1 MTTPGAL
8 VLDGAGVANTQIAA
22 SATGPQSG
30 PGGSVTVAA
39 DSLTV
44 EGGAQIASTTAG
56 PGKGGDIAVT
66 VANGVTL
73 SGAGLSGAS
82 GITAS
87 AQPGSSG
94 EAGEVMLMAGG
105 AIALSGGARRRRA
118 RPGRAMA
125 APCRSPRR
133 GR

>member
-1 MTTPGAL
+1 M
-8 VLDGAGVANTQIAA
+8 
-22 SATGPQSG
+22 
-30 PGGSVTVAA
+30 TVAA
-39 DSLTV
+39 DALTV

-73 SGAGLSGAS
+73 SGSGPNGAS

-94 EAGEVMLMAGG
+94 QAGEVVLMAGG
-105 AIALSGGARRRRA
+105 AIALSGGAKVTSSTAGSGQWRHRA
-118 RPGRAMA
+118 GHRAEGR
-125 APCRSPRR
+125 
-133 GR
+133 